1 MRALHR
7 DAETGKLPGA
17 ATARDAMQAHN
28 SADWRRRG
36 DEERLPLLHRGERV
50 VKKLS
55 KWQGI
60 ALKALYDLES
70 LILLSTQPCFYSAKE
85 VCNFIENDKQLTLK
99 GTSRIDNALRTLQGR
114 GLVDFELPLSQPP
127 KYKINASGL
136 WYVRANVHLL
146 DDCHGAD

>member
-1 MRALHR
+1 M
-7 DAETGKLPGA
+7 
-17 ATARDAMQAHN
+17 
-28 SADWRRRG
+28 
-36 DEERLPLLHRGERV
+36 
-50 VKKLS
+50 KKLS

-70 LILLSTQPCFYSAKE
+70 LILLNTQPRFYSAKE

-99 GTSRIDNALRTLQGR
+99 GTSRIDSALRKLHELALVNFGS
-114 GLVDFELPLSQPP
+114 GLGEAP

-136 WYVRANVHLL
+136 WHVRANLHLL